1 VILRT
6 LTTTLTEEEIPTQI
20 IQITEETTLIIQQEI
35 PTVILITL
43 EEINLRVHKTV
54 HILQHEEIT
63 TAVLQPEATTL
74 VHLTQLEATPLLAL
88 HPDHTA
94 LAHQVAAKEEC
105 LAAVAEAAED
115 LLAAE
120 EDNLHLL

>member
-20 IQITEETTLIIQQEI
+20 IQITEETTLTIQQEI
-35 PTVILITL
+35 PTVILIIL
-43 EEINLRVHKTV
+43 EEINLRVHKTA
-54 HILQHEEIT
+54 LTPQHEEIT
-63 TAVLQPEATTL
+63 AVALQPEAIIL
-74 VHLTQLEATPLLAL
+74 VHLVQLEPIPLLAL

-94 LAHQVAAKEEC
+94 LAHQEAAEEEC
-105 LAAVAEAAED
+105 LAVAEAAED